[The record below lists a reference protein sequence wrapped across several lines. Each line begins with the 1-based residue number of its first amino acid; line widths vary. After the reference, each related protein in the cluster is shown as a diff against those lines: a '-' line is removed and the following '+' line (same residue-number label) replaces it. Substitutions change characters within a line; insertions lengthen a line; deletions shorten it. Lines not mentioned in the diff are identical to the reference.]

1 MVTTVSSG
9 QTALRGDTPSTH
21 DVLET
26 FVDSFDTKLGWMAI
40 AWQDEAL
47 LGNVFGHASRR
58 DAELALATSLRLDHP
73 VRCSAADAESHG
85 LPGWIKEVADS
96 LQRYAAGEPVCFA
109 DVPLS
114 LDHLTPFARRVVAV
128 CRQIEWGQT
137 RSYGDLASMCKAPGA
152 ARAVGTVMAKN
163 RFPLIIPCHRVLAAG
178 GALGGYS
185 APQGLTMKR
194 RLLTMES
201 SLAG

>member
-1 MVTTVSSG
+1 MATTVSG
-9 QTALRGDTPSTH
+9 RTATSRGIAKATEG
-21 DVLET
+21 VFET
-26 FVDSFDTKLGWMAI
+26 FVDSCDTELRWRAV
-40 AWQDEAL
+40 AWREEAL

-58 DAELALATSLRLDHP
+58 NAEVTLARSLRLDRP
-73 VRCSAADAESHG
+73 VRCGAADAESHG
-85 LPGWIKEVADS
+85 LPGWIKETVDA
-96 LQRYAAGEPVCFA
+96 LKRYAAGEPMCFV

-114 LDHLTPFARRVVAV
+114 LGHLTPFAQRVVAA
-128 CRQIEWGQT
+128 CRRIEWGQT
-137 RSYGDLASMCKAPGA
+137 RSYGDLASMCKSPGA

-163 RFPLIIPCHRVLAAG
+163 RFPLIVPCHRVLAAG
-178 GALGGYS
+178 GAIGGYS